1 MSSDI
6 APPVELSVEGITKS
20 YLGVHALQGVDISV
34 ARGSIHALAGQ
45 NGAGKSTLVKLLS
58 GAEIP
63 DSGTI
68 TVDGR
73 TVRFRNPQDAQDA
86 GVQTIYQ
93 ELSLVP
99 QLSVAEN
106 VLLGE
111 LPRKAFLKVDWS
123 SMRHQAREAIE
134 RVGFRID
141 VRETVGN
148 LSVAE
153 QQAVELAKALHKHAS
168 VLLLDEPTSTLP
180 APDVRRLFDVLRSL
194 AAQDVTMLYI
204 SHRMEELYEL
214 CDEVSVLRDG
224 RLAQTFAIADSKPS
238 EVVAAMVGKNLE
250 HSREAAGLSGD
261 RVPRLGSG
269 PSERVLMAVEGL
281 AEEGKFRDVSFEL
294 HAGEVLGISG
304 LVGSGQSELA
314 AALAGARTR
323 TGGSIRM
330 DGRPAGLS
338 SPREA
343 IRAGIGLLPQ
353 DRKAQ
358 GFVPDMSVA
367 GNITLASLPMFS
379 RLAVRNERRE
389 NSEARRLVERLDMKV
404 TSVAQPMKTLSG
416 GTQQKAILARWLVR
430 SVQILI
436 CDEPTRGVDVGA
448 KEDIYELL
456 RNFAAAG
463 GTVIMASSEIS
474 EALMCDRVLVM
485 AAGRVVGDLAYDDID
500 LRGEAIV
507 RCFSGLTSESHDDGP
522 SPAAAP
528 AGFPNERGVWCP
540 ASRSTR

>member
-1 MSSDI
+1 VPTETRTRE
-6 APPVELSVEGITKS
+6 ALAVAGITKA
-20 YLGVHALQGVDISV
+20 YLGVQALKGVDISV
-34 ARGSIHALAGQ
+34 AHGSIHALAGQ
-45 NGAGKSTLVKLLS
+45 NGAGKSTLVKILS
-58 GAEIP
+58 GAENP

-68 TVDGR
+68 TVDGQQ
-73 TVRFRNPQDAQDA
+73 VRLRSPQDAQDA

-106 VLLGE
+106 VLLGD
-111 LPRKAFLKVDWS
+111 LPRKAFHEVDWAA
-123 SMRHQAREAIE
+123 MRRTAAEAIA

-153 QQAVELAKALHKHAS
+153 QQGVELAKALHKKAR

-180 APDVRRLFDVLRSL
+180 PPDVRRLFEVLKTL
-194 AAQDVTMLYI
+194 TAEGVTMLYI
-204 SHRMEELYEL
+204 SHRMEELYDL

-224 RLAQTFAIADSKPS
+224 QLAQTFSIGDSQPAQ
-238 EVVAAMVGKNLE
+238 VVAAMVGKDLRDSLE
-250 HSREAAGLSGD
+250 GQALSGGK
-261 RVPRLGSG
+261 VPRLGPG
-269 PSERVLMAVEGL
+269 PTERLLMTAQGL
-281 AEEGKFRDVSFEL
+281 TEESKFRDVSFDL
-294 HAGEVLGISG
+294 RAGEVLGISG

-314 AALAGARTR
+314 SALAGARPR
-323 TGGSIRM
+323 TGGSVKI
-330 DGRPAGLS
+330 DGKFAALS

-343 IRAGIGLLPQ
+343 IKAGIGLLPQ

-379 RLAVRNERRE
+379 RFAVRNERRE
-389 NSEARRLVERLDMKV
+389 TAEARRLVDRLEMKV
-404 TSVAQPMKTLSG
+404 SSVAQPMKTLSG

-430 SVQILI
+430 SARILV

-456 RNFAAAG
+456 RDFAAGG
-463 GTVIMASSEIS
+463 GTVIMATSEIS
-474 EALMCDRVLVM
+474 EAMMCDRVLVM
-485 AAGRVVGDLAYDDID
+485 AAGRVVATLERDQID
-500 LRGEAIV
+500 PHGEAII
-507 RCFSGLTSESHDDGP
+507 RCFGGP
-522 SPAAAP
+522 LHEPEHPPTAMPPGSSISAAP
-528 AGFPNERGVWCP
+528 QRRGP
-540 ASRSTR
+540 R

>member
-1 MSSDI
+1 MPTETGTRE
-6 APPVELSVEGITKS
+6 ALAVAGITKA
-20 YLGVHALQGVDISV
+20 YLGVQALKGVDISV
-34 ARGSIHALAGQ
+34 AHGSIHALAGQ
-45 NGAGKSTLVKLLS
+45 NGAGKSTLVKILS
-58 GAEIP
+58 GAENP

-68 TVDGR
+68 TVDGQQ
-73 TVRFRNPQDAQDA
+73 VRLRSPQDAQDA

-106 VLLGE
+106 VLLGA
-111 LPRKAFLKVDWS
+111 LPRKAFHEVDWTA
-123 SMRHQAREAIE
+123 MRRTAAEAIA

-153 QQAVELAKALHKHAS
+153 QQGVELAKALHKKAR

-180 APDVRRLFDVLRSL
+180 PPDVRRLFEVLKTL
-194 AAQDVTMLYI
+194 TAEGVTMLYI
-204 SHRMEELYEL
+204 SHRMEELYDL

-224 RLAQTFAIADSKPS
+224 QLAQTFSIGDSQPA
-238 EVVAAMVGKNLE
+238 EVVAAMVGNNLRDSLE
-250 HSREAAGLSGD
+250 GQALSGGK
-261 RVPRLGSG
+261 VPRLGPG
-269 PSERVLMAVEGL
+269 PTERVLMTAQGL
-281 AEEGKFRDVSFEL
+281 TEEGKFRDVSFDL
-294 HAGEVLGISG
+294 RAGEVLGISG

-314 AALAGARTR
+314 SALAGARPR
-323 TGGSIRM
+323 TGGSVKI
-330 DGRPAGLS
+330 DGKFAALS

-343 IRAGIGLLPQ
+343 IKAGIGLLPQ

-379 RLAVRNERRE
+379 RFAVRNERRE
-389 NSEARRLVERLDMKV
+389 TAEARRLVDRLGMKV
-404 TSVAQPMKTLSG
+404 SSVAQPMKTLSG

-430 SVQILI
+430 SARILV

-456 RNFAAAG
+456 RDFAAGG

-474 EALMCDRVLVM
+474 EAMMCDRVLVM
-485 AAGRVVGDLAYDDID
+485 AAGRVVATLEHDQID
-500 LRGEAIV
+500 PHGEAIM
-507 RCFSGLTSESHDDGP
+507 RCFGGLQNEP
-522 SPAAAP
+522 EQPPPVAP
-528 AGFPNERGVWCP
+528 PPG
-540 ASRSTR
+540 SSTRDVPQRRGPR